1 MKGIWFFGLSGVGK
15 TFASN
20 YIKKKIKKSVI
31 IDGDQVRRFISFDL
45 GYTKK
50 DRSIQIQRVL
60 GLAIILI
67 KQGYFPIISTVFFN
81 NEVHKICKQH
91 KIKPFRI
98 LRSNIKQVMNSHPTY
113 KNKKNVVGKDISFE
127 KIRAKKII
135 NDGRKTFCKILN
147 LSIL

>member
-20 YIKKKIKKSVI
+20 HIKKKIKKSVI

-50 DRSIQIQRVL
+50 DRSIQVKRVL

-67 KQGYFPIISTVFFN
+67 EQGYFPIISTVFFN
-81 NEVHKICKQH
+81 NQVLKICKQY

-98 LRSNIKQVMNSHPTY
+98 LRSDIKHVMNSHPTY

-127 KIRAKKII
+127 KIKTKKII
-135 NDGRKTFCKILN
+135 NDGRKNFCKTLN